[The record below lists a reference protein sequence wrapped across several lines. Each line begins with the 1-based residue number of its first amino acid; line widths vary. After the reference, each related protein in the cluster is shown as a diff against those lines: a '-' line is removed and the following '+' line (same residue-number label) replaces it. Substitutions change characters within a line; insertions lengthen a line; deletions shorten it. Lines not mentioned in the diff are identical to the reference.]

1 MKGRKFMA
9 MASDAAGRRS
19 SARHQRRAAEVQARK
34 EGAGLSVP
42 AMKKIIR
49 RNKQRQK

>member
-1 MKGRKFMA
+1 MSKGNFISTAKQME
-9 MASDAAGRRS
+9 GRLQ
-19 SARHQRRAAEVQARK
+19 SARHLRRAEEAKAK
-34 EGAGLSVP
+34 KLSVP